1 MKMQNASL
9 GDVLRHPAIW
19 RGDGRAAAAVCVTSG
34 HAGLDAVLP
43 GGGWPLAS
51 VSEIVVARPGM
62 GELAL
67 LWPVLRRCAGQSI
80 CLIQPPLLPYAPAW
94 AAAGIALE
102 RLVWLRPSD
111 TAGALWAMEQ
121 TLREPGCGAVLG
133 WIDGV
138 DDRAARR
145 LLLASREGGACGFL
159 LRTRPGQSSPL
170 PLRLGIDTLPGGV
183 AVRVLKRRGP
193 PLADPIVLTET
204 NHALAGLIPAE
215 PAAGRLPGH
224 RHAA

>member
-1 MKMQNASL
+1 MDKQNSSL
-9 GDVLRHPAIW
+9 GDVLKHPAIW
-19 RGDGRAAAAVCVTSG
+19 RGDGRATVPACVPSG
-34 HAGLDAVLP
+34 HPALDAVLP

-51 VSEIVVARPGM
+51 VTEIVAARPGT

-67 LWPVLRRCAGQSI
+67 LWPMLRHCTGQSI

-102 RLVWLRPSD
+102 RLVWLRPGD
-111 TAGALWAMEQ
+111 AAGALWAMEQ

-159 LRTRPGQSSPL
+159 LRTRPGQTSPL
-170 PLRLGIDTLPGGV
+170 PLRLGVDALPGGV

-193 PLADPIVLTET
+193 PLVPPIMLTET
-204 NHALAGLIPAE
+204 SHALAGLIPAQ
-215 PAAGRLPGH
+215 ATAGRVSGH
-224 RHAA
+224 RNAA